1 MAQEQNNTSF
11 NVKASHPGEVLS
23 AILKQK
29 GISQRELSEAI
40 GKATPVISDI
50 IKGKR
55 NVNAEIALLLEAS
68 LGELSAQEW
77 MAIQN
82 LYDIE
87 HLEEDLKI
95 IQQKNQ
101 IATWNQLKG
110 LVNINQLRKKA
121 NIGESISDS
130 IKDIF
135 KYAGVANISGLE
147 KKIETYL
154 SCFKKSETIH
164 TDPKNLL
171 TWVIIARH
179 ISNEHES
186 LKNQFNITAIN
197 ELVDSLNKILYRN
210 TDLYKEL
217 NLTLN
222 EFGIK
227 FLIEEKLDKVP
238 VDGYSFWEGDN
249 PTIVLTKRFDRID
262 NFGFTLMHELGH
274 ICLHLSKDRTND
286 YIETDK
292 CSEENNSGKEAEA
305 NKFATEHLLENIPY
319 NELFKS
325 INQPYAAAN
334 YLMAMSKNYSVNVG
348 IIIGQYHHYLK
359 EHGMN
364 NPYAVCRNLIQKV
377 NL

>member
-11 NVKASHPGEVLS
+11 NIKASHPGEVLS

-130 IKDIF
+130 IKGIF

-179 ISNEHES
+179 ISNEHVS

-238 VDGYSFWEGDN
+238 VDGYSFWEGEN

-319 NELFKS
+319 NELFKR

-359 EHGMN
+359 EHGVN

>member
-1 MAQEQNNTSF
+1 MAQEQINTSL

-29 GISQRELSEAI
+29 GISQKELSEAI

-55 NVNAEIALLLEAS
+55 NVNAEIALLFAAS
-68 LGELSAQEW
+68 LGELTAQEW
-77 MAIQN
+77 MAIQS

-87 HLEEDLKI
+87 HLEEDAKI

-101 IATWNQLKG
+101 IAIWNQLKS
-110 LVNINQLRKKA
+110 LVNINQLKKKA
-121 NIGESISDS
+121 NIGESVSDNIEEILS
-130 IKDIF
+130 
-135 KYAGVANISGLE
+135 YAGVANISGLE
-147 KKIETYL
+147 KKISAYL
-154 SCFKKSETIH
+154 SCFKKSETVH
-164 TDPKNLL
+164 ADPRNLL

-179 ISNEHES
+179 ISNEQKPLS
-186 LKNQFNITAIN
+186 KQFDMAHIN
-197 ELVDSLNKILYRN
+197 ELVASLNRILFKN
-210 TDLYKEL
+210 ANLYVEL
-217 NLTLN
+217 TKALN
-222 EFGIK
+222 EYGIK
-227 FLIEEKLDKVP
+227 FFVVEKLDKVP

-274 ICLHLSKDRTND
+274 ICLHLSKDCTCD

-292 CSEENNSGKEAEA
+292 CSEEKASGKEAEA
-305 NKFATEHLLENIPY
+305 NKFATEHLLVNIPY
-319 NELFKS
+319 GELFKS
-325 INQPYAAAN
+325 IYQPYTAAN
-334 YLMAMSKNYSVNVG
+334 YLMAMSNDFSVNVG

-359 EHGMN
+359 ENGWD
-364 NPYAVCRNLIQKV
+364 NPYSVCRNLIQKV